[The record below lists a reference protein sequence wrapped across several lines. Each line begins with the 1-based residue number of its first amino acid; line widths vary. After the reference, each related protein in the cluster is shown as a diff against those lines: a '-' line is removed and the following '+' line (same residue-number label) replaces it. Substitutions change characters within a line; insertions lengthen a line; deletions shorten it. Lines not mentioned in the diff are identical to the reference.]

1 MKTKQEEDVTGM
13 DALAL
18 ATQSDG
24 IRVAPLIMLR
34 EMVSCVRW
42 RENNGSGGT
51 R

>member
-1 MKTKQEEDVTGM
+1 M

-18 ATQSDG
+18 ATQSDRN
-24 IRVAPLIMLR
+24 RVVTLIMLR
-34 EMVSCVRW
+34 EMVSYVRW